1 MYFVFRIFVLAHAFF
16 VRSYVAR
23 LAYLS
28 EGKKDVFKE
37 VSIPVNEDSP
47 LTMKVVAEVA
57 VHIEEAREP
66 YTPAPNA
73 TDVSKTYTKLVSLW
87 RQSIVLQHSD
97 DDILAF

>member
-1 MYFVFRIFVLAHAFF
+1 MYVCILYLEFLYLRMLFF

-47 LTMKVVAEVA
+47 LTIKVVAEVA

-66 YTPAPNA
+66 
-73 TDVSKTYTKLVSLW
+73 
-87 RQSIVLQHSD
+87 
-97 DDILAF
+97 